1 MELVKP
7 GIGLIFWMTIS
18 FGIVLF
24 LLAKFAWKPIMA
36 ALREREDSITHA
48 LGAAKQAREEMAAL
62 NNDNQ
67 RLINEAKGQR
77 DQLLKEAR
85 EAKDQIINEAKTQA
99 TVEADRLIAIGREAI
114 ENQKM
119 AAITE
124 LQNQVAAMSIEIAE
138 RILRSEL
145 ANDEKQKA
153 LMTELLKE
161 VNNN

>member
-7 GIGLIFWMTIS
+7 GIGLIFWMTVS

-24 LLAKFAWKPIMA
+24 LLAKFAWKPIMS
-36 ALREREDSITHA
+36 ALKEREESIANA
-48 LGAAKQAREEMAAL
+48 LGAAQKAREEMAAL
-62 NNDNQ
+62 NTDNQ
-67 RLINEAKGQR
+67 RLINEAKVER
-77 DQLLKEAR
+77 DKILKEAR
-85 EAKDQIINEAKTQA
+85 EAKEAIINEAKTQA
-99 TVEADRLIAIGREAI
+99 TVEADRLIAISREAI
-114 ENQKM
+114 NNQKM

-153 LMTELLKE
+153 LMSELLKE